1 VGFCRNKQKYILIY
15 IFTYG
20 YSTVNSATITLAF
33 SSLAV
38 IFTSSH
44 IDVNYE
50 NTYSKLNGKK
60 LGNKIFTARLYIIER
75 DFVIT
80 IPVSILSAKLKI
92 YGVIHDKINLLITYT
107 LLFLGKQYWFFIS
120 WLNYFYLILS
130 F

>member
-107 LLFLGKQYWFFIS
+107 LLFLGKQY
-120 WLNYFYLILS
+120 
-130 F
+130 

>member
-1 VGFCRNKQKYILIY
+1 MGFCRNKQKYILIY